1 MTFRVLSAL
10 SVAALLVMLPAA
22 AGHAQRAVAS
32 ARIRFAKTE
41 HDFGNLAFSSMGY
54 GWLEFTNT
62 GRAPLLVTGVKS
74 TCACLTAEWPSN
86 PVAPG
91 GKAMIT
97 FKSTPQMPGPFQK
110 TMTVSSNAAATPV
123 LVLAVRARAAVAA
136 H

>member
-1 MTFRVLSAL
+1 
-10 SVAALLVMLPAA
+10 
-22 AGHAQRAVAS
+22 VAS

-41 HDFGNLAFSSMGY
+41 HDFGNLAFGSMGS

-62 GRAPLLVTGVKS
+62 GRVPLLITGVRS
-74 TCACLTAEWPSN
+74 TCACLAAEWPSY

-97 FKSTPQMPGPFQK
+97 FKYTPQMRGPFQK
-110 TMTVSSNAAATPV
+110 TMTVSSNAAAAPV
-123 LVLAVRARAAVAA
+123 LVLAVRGRAAAAA